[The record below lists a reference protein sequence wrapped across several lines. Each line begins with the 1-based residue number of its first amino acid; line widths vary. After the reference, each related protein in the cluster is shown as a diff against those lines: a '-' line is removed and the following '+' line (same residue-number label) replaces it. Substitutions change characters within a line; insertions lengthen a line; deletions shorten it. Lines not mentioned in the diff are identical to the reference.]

1 LAITIKKIHH
11 CLRDHFFQF
20 VGSKNLQVIN
30 TFWCPELIE
39 IDTLHDRKN
48 NRNICQHSLEKMKRV
63 LLLVST
69 FMPSS
74 SICVAFSFLP
84 NDNSISKGSKSYNN
98 MELTLSPGSTRCDLV
113 HQNVEST
120 QQQAI
125 SPRWLSTM
133 TILSTTL
140 LLQPL
145 SPIRV
150 CAIPNDGL
158 PSAISSTKVT
168 KLSQTKEFQMLPRET
183 SELPPSLLSSPL
195 KEVVKELKDFQDF
208 QDARLDMCADRG
220 IFWEQCFMFG
230 ESNDRELENDGVRKR
245 MDTQLIFPMGA
256 LNPP

>member
-1 LAITIKKIHH
+1 
-11 CLRDHFFQF
+11 
-20 VGSKNLQVIN
+20 
-30 TFWCPELIE
+30 
-39 IDTLHDRKN
+39 
-48 NRNICQHSLEKMKRV
+48 MKRV

-158 PSAISSTKVT
+158 PSVRNIFHKSYEIISNERISNASTRNFGVATVIAVIAIEGSRQRIERFSRF
-168 KLSQTKEFQMLPRET
+168 SR
-183 SELPPSLLSSPL
+183 
-195 KEVVKELKDFQDF
+195 
-208 QDARLDMCADRG
+208 C
-220 IFWEQCFMFG
+220 
-230 ESNDRELENDGVRKR
+230 
-245 MDTQLIFPMGA
+245 
-256 LNPP
+256 